1 MDVSEKR
8 PHVVTGNTPNK
19 PRGKRIR
26 DDNGAGSFE
35 GVQQSPVRR
44 TLAFQGK
51 GSPLQ
56 KVLVILPSY
65 SHLGEF
71 SITVSEK

>member
-26 DDNGAGSFE
+26 DDNGAGSSE
-35 GVQQSPVRR
+35 GVQQ
-44 TLAFQGK
+44 
-51 GSPLQ
+51 
-56 KVLVILPSY
+56 VLC
-65 SHLGEF
+65 GEH
-71 SITVSEK
+71 